1 MSWPVSKLEDLCHF
15 IKNGKSIQQSKEI
28 NGLPITRIETIANQ
42 SIDTSRVGY
51 AGVSV
56 ESAGDFLL
64 EVGDILFSH
73 INSLE
78 HLGKAAIYKGYP
90 EKLVHGMNLLNLR
103 PDKSKVDCDY
113 LLRALRAPVTKGKL
127 LRIANKSV
135 NQASIAA
142 GNLKKIEIPLPPLS
156 EQRRI
161 AAILDKVD
169 ALRAKRRE
177 AVAKLDQLLQSVF
190 LEMFGDP
197 VTNPKGWPVLSI
209 QEACE
214 SIVDCVNRTAPTVDY
229 VTDYKMIRT
238 TNVRNFKVSLD
249 SVRYVE
255 KVIFDD
261 WNRRLLP
268 QKGDVILT
276 REAPAGEAGVLDSD
290 DQVFLGQRL
299 MLYRVNQQRATP
311 EYLLYSFMGEGMQ
324 QQFKKQSSGSTVK
337 HLSVPDCR
345 SWDLMLPPVEL
356 QKKFTGIVAMNWS
369 LRQQA
374 LAHSN
379 RLKDLF
385 FSVQKSAFS
394 AGP

>member
-1 MSWPVSKLEDLCHF
+1 MSWPRVSLADISESIDYGHTASADTNAVGPKFLRITDIQDGRVDWSSVPRCICSESGASKYALQDGDIVFARTGATTGKSYLLSQIPEEAVFASYLIRVRPCQGNVDPGYLSQFFDTQDYWAQINRSSSGTAQGGVNASKLKML
-15 IKNGKSIQQSKEI
+15 S
-28 NGLPITRIETIANQ
+28 
-42 SIDTSRVGY
+42 
-51 AGVSV
+51 
-56 ESAGDFLL
+56 
-64 EVGDILFSH
+64 
-73 INSLE
+73 
-78 HLGKAAIYKGYP
+78 
-90 EKLVHGMNLLNLR
+90 
-103 PDKSKVDCDY
+103 
-113 LLRALRAPVTKGKL
+113 
-127 LRIANKSV
+127 
-135 NQASIAA
+135 
-142 GNLKKIEIPLPPLS
+142 IPLPPLS

-161 AAILDKVD
+161 AAILDKAD

-177 AVAKLDQLLQSVF
+177 TIAKLDQLLKSVF

-197 VTNPKGWPVLSI
+197 VTNPKEWPVVSI
-209 QEACE
+209 QQACE

-238 TNVRNFKVSLD
+238 TNVRNYKVSLD

-255 KVIFDD
+255 KAVFDD

-276 REAPAGEAGVLDSD
+276 REAPAGEAGILDSD

-299 MLYRVNQQRATP
+299 MLYRVSQQRATP

-356 QKKFTGIVAMNWS
+356 QKKFTEIALMNWS

-379 RLKDLF
+379 RLEDLF
-385 FSVQKSAFS
+385 FSIQKSAFS
-394 AGP
+394 AEP

>member
-1 MSWPVSKLEDLCHF
+1 MKTVPFGSLCSLRNGRAFKPEEWSDQGTPIVRIQNLNDESKPFNYCNFEVEEKFWVNSGDLLFSWSGTPGTSFGAFFWNRGRGFLNQHIFRVDTNEALVDKPYLRYALNSLIGKIIDQSHGGVGLKHITKAKLE
-15 IKNGKSIQQSKEI
+15 NVQ
-28 NGLPITRIETIANQ
+28 
-42 SIDTSRVGY
+42 V
-51 AGVSV
+51 
-56 ESAGDFLL
+56 
-64 EVGDILFSH
+64 
-73 INSLE
+73 
-78 HLGKAAIYKGYP
+78 
-90 EKLVHGMNLLNLR
+90 
-103 PDKSKVDCDY
+103 
-113 LLRALRAPVTKGKL
+113 
-127 LRIANKSV
+127 
-135 NQASIAA
+135 
-142 GNLKKIEIPLPPLS
+142 PLPPLP

-161 AAILDKVD
+161 AATLDKAD
-169 ALRAKRRE
+169 ALRVKRRE
-177 AVAKLDQLLQSVF
+177 AIAKLDQMLQSVF

-197 VTNPKGWPVLSI
+197 VTNPKEWPVVSI
-209 QEACE
+209 QEVCE

-255 KVIFDD
+255 KAVFDE

-299 MLYRVNQQRATP
+299 MLYRVSQQRATP
-311 EYLLYSFMGEGMQ
+311 EYLLYSFMGQGMQ

-345 SWDLMLPPVEL
+345 SWVLMLPPIEL
-356 QKKFTGIVAMNWS
+356 QKRFTEIAAMNWS

-379 RLKDLF
+379 RLEDLF
-385 FSVQKSAFS
+385 FSIQKSAFS

>member
-1 MSWPVSKLEDLCHF
+1 MTAFPRKAIAQLILSEKPSIKAATEEKVWGLNLDQIESGTGKVLKKNLVAISELGPSTFSFIAGTVLYSKLRPYLNKVLVAD
-15 IKNGKSIQQSKEI
+15 
-28 NGLPITRIETIANQ
+28 
-42 SIDTSRVGY
+42 DDGY
-51 AGVSV
+51 ATTELVPLRCDPTLVLPTYLAYYLRSPEFLSFANTV
-56 ESAGDFLL
+56 VAGAKMPRMVMSEFWRYD
-64 EVGDILFSH
+64 
-73 INSLE
+73 
-78 HLGKAAIYKGYP
+78 
-90 EKLVHGMNLLNLR
+90 
-103 PDKSKVDCDY
+103 
-113 LLRALRAPVTKGKL
+113 
-127 LRIANKSV
+127 
-135 NQASIAA
+135 
-142 GNLKKIEIPLPPLS
+142 IPLPPLS
-156 EQRRI
+156 EQHRI
-161 AAILDKVD
+161 AAILDKAD
-169 ALRAKRRE
+169 ELRSKRRE
-177 AVAKLDQLLQSVF
+177 AIAKLDQLLQSVF

-197 VTNPKGWPVLSI
+197 VTNPKKWPVVSI
-209 QEACE
+209 QEVCE

-255 KVIFDD
+255 KAVFDE

-299 MLYRVNQQRATP
+299 MLYRVSQQRATP

-345 SWDLMLPPVEL
+345 SWDLMLPPIEL
-356 QKKFTGIVAMNWS
+356 QKRFTEIASMNWS

-379 RLKDLF
+379 RLEDLF
-385 FSVQKSAFS
+385 FSIQKSAFS

>member
-1 MSWPVSKLEDLCHF
+1 MRSSRLAEICSLITDGTHYTPPNVNSGVPFLTVKNISSQGMLDFEGCSKITTDEYAKAVAGNSAPTIGDVLFSKDGTVGKVSVVTAHTDFAVLS
-15 IKNGKSIQQSKEI
+15 SIAILRPNSELADSKY
-28 NGLPITRIETIANQ
+28 L
-42 SIDTSRVGY
+42 GY
-51 AGVSV
+51 ALKS
-56 ESAGDFLL
+56 
-64 EVGDILFSH
+64 
-73 INSLE
+73 
-78 HLGKAAIYKGYP
+78 
-90 EKLVHGMNLLNLR
+90 
-103 PDKSKVDCDY
+103 PDVLD
-113 LLRALRAPVTKGKL
+113 
-127 LRIANKSV
+127 
-135 NQASIAA
+135 QA
-142 GNLKKIEIPLPPLS
+142 LKKKTGSAIRRIILSDLKNVEIPLPSLPK
-156 EQRRI
+156 QRRI
-161 AAILDKVD
+161 AAILDKAD
-169 ALRAKRRE
+169 ALRAKRCE
-177 AVAKLDQLLQSVF
+177 TIAKLDQLLQSVF

-197 VTNPKGWPVLSI
+197 VKNPKGWPVVSI
-209 QEACE
+209 QDACE

-255 KVIFDD
+255 KAVFDV

-299 MLYRVNQQRATP
+299 MLYRVSQQRATS
-311 EYLLYSFMGEGMQ
+311 EYLLYALMGEGMQ

-356 QKKFTGIVAMNWS
+356 QKKFTEIVTMNWS

-379 RLKDLF
+379 RLEALF
-385 FSVQKSAFS
+385 SSIQKSAFS

>member
-1 MSWPVSKLEDLCHF
+1 MIQMATMGDIAKVF
-15 IKNGKSIQQSKEI
+15 NGKTPAKSEQREGGHPVLKIRDVDALGNI
-28 NGLPITRIETIANQ
+28 R
-42 SIDTSRVGY
+42 
-51 AGVSV
+51 
-56 ESAGDFLL
+56 GDFASFVDAELAGKFRAKHL
-64 EVGDILFSH
+64 CEGDTLILNAAHNSDYVASKTFYASH
-73 INSLE
+73 N
-78 HLGKAAIYKGYP
+78 HLGPLITG
-90 EKLVHGMNLLNLR
+90 EWTVVR
-103 PDKSKVDCDY
+103 PDS
-113 LLRALRAPVTKGKL
+113 ALADSRYVRRYIESPDAKRLIKEM
-127 LRIANKSV
+127 V
-135 NQASIAA
+135 NGIHLYPKDVARCP
-142 GNLKKIEIPLPPLS
+142 IPLPPLA

-161 AAILDKVD
+161 AAILDKAD

-177 AVAKLDQLLQSVF
+177 AIVKLDQLLQSVF

-197 VTNPKGWPVLSI
+197 VANSKGWPVVSV

-255 KVIFDD
+255 KAVFDD

-299 MLYRVNQQRATP
+299 MLYRVNQERATP

-345 SWDLMLPPVEL
+345 SWGLMLPPIEL
-356 QKKFTGIVAMNWS
+356 QKKFTEIAAMNWS

-379 RLKDLF
+379 RLEDLF
-385 FSVQKSAFS
+385 FSIQKSAFS
-394 AGP
+394 AVP

>member
-1 MSWPVSKLEDLCHF
+1 MTAFPRKAIAQLILSEKPSIKAATEEKVWALNLDQIESGTGKVLKKNLVAISELGPSTYSFIAGTVLYSKLRPYLNKVLVAD
-15 IKNGKSIQQSKEI
+15 
-28 NGLPITRIETIANQ
+28 
-42 SIDTSRVGY
+42 DDGY
-51 AGVSV
+51 ATTELVPLRCDPTLVLPTYLAYYLRSPEFLSFANTV
-56 ESAGDFLL
+56 VAGAKMPRMVMSEFWRYD
-64 EVGDILFSH
+64 
-73 INSLE
+73 
-78 HLGKAAIYKGYP
+78 
-90 EKLVHGMNLLNLR
+90 
-103 PDKSKVDCDY
+103 
-113 LLRALRAPVTKGKL
+113 
-127 LRIANKSV
+127 
-135 NQASIAA
+135 
-142 GNLKKIEIPLPPLS
+142 IPLPPLS
-156 EQRRI
+156 EQHRI
-161 AAILDKVD
+161 AAILDKAD
-169 ALRAKRRE
+169 ELRSKRRE
-177 AVAKLDQLLQSVF
+177 AIAKLDQLLQSVF

-197 VTNPKGWPVLSI
+197 VTNPKKWPVVSI
-209 QEACE
+209 QEVCE

-255 KVIFDD
+255 KAVFDE

-299 MLYRVNQQRATP
+299 MLYRVSQQRATP

-345 SWDLMLPPVEL
+345 SWDLMLPPIEL
-356 QKKFTGIVAMNWS
+356 QKRFTEIASMNWS

-379 RLKDLF
+379 RLEDLF
-385 FSVQKSAFS
+385 FSIQKSAFS

>member
-1 MSWPVSKLEDLCHF
+1 MKTVPFGSLCSLRNGRAFKPEEWSDQGTPIVRIQNLNDESKPFNYCNFEVEEKFWVNSGDLLFSWSGTPGTSFGAFFWNRGRGFLNQHIFRVDTNEALVDKPYLRYALNSLIGKIIDQSHGGVGLKHITKAKLE
-15 IKNGKSIQQSKEI
+15 NVQ
-28 NGLPITRIETIANQ
+28 
-42 SIDTSRVGY
+42 V
-51 AGVSV
+51 
-56 ESAGDFLL
+56 
-64 EVGDILFSH
+64 
-73 INSLE
+73 
-78 HLGKAAIYKGYP
+78 
-90 EKLVHGMNLLNLR
+90 
-103 PDKSKVDCDY
+103 
-113 LLRALRAPVTKGKL
+113 
-127 LRIANKSV
+127 
-135 NQASIAA
+135 
-142 GNLKKIEIPLPPLS
+142 PLPPLP

-161 AAILDKVD
+161 AATLDKAD
-169 ALRAKRRE
+169 ALRVKRRE
-177 AVAKLDQLLQSVF
+177 AIAKLDQMLKSVF

-197 VTNPKGWPVLSI
+197 VKNPKGWPVVSI

-255 KVIFDD
+255 KAVFDD

-290 DQVFLGQRL
+290 DHVFLGQRL
-299 MLYRVNQQRATP
+299 MLYRVSQQRATP
-311 EYLLYSFMGEGMQ
+311 EYLLYALMGEGMQ

-345 SWDLMLPPVEL
+345 SWDLILPPVEL
-356 QKKFTGIVAMNWS
+356 QKKFTEIATINWS

-379 RLKDLF
+379 RLEELF
-385 FSVQKSAFS
+385 SSIQKSAFS